1 VGRRTMLSLHEILLR
16 LTVAAA
22 LGAIIGIE
30 RVVRRRPAGV
40 RTSLFVCLATALF
53 TILSGEIARR
63 LGDSS
68 GTRIA
73 SNIVQGIGFLGAG
86 AILRGAGGV
95 VGMTTAATIFV
106 EAAIGMAAGGGL
118 FVVAGFTTGIV
129 LFGLTVIGWA
139 EQYFNL
145 KCRLMVFRFTTSHAD
160 SVATEI
166 QRLMAGLKIPMQH
179 FRVSMSGATSI
190 AEFEAEVSHKQQ
202 EQILAQLNRQGV
214 ITEVVPV
221 EAQQE

>member
-1 VGRRTMLSLHEILLR
+1 MLSLQEILIR
-16 LTVAAA
+16 LSVAAA

-40 RTSLFVCLATALF
+40 RTSLFVCMATALF

-63 LGDSS
+63 LGDTS

-86 AILRGAGGV
+86 AILRGTNGV
-95 VGMTTAATIFV
+95 LGMTSAATIFM

-118 FVVAGFTTGIV
+118 YAVAAYSTGIV

-139 EQYFNL
+139 ERYFNL

-160 SVATEI
+160 SVATEV
-166 QRLMAGLKIPMQH
+166 QRLMAGLKIPMEH
-179 FRVSMSGATSI
+179 FRVSMAGTTSI
-190 AEFEAEVSHKQQ
+190 AEFQADVTHKQQ
-202 EQILAQLNRQGV
+202 EEIVGQLNRQGV
-214 ITEVVPV
+214 ITEVAPV
-221 EAQQE
+221 EGHQE

>member
-1 VGRRTMLSLHEILLR
+1 VGRRPMLSLHQILLR

-22 LGAIIGIE
+22 LGGIIGIE
-30 RVVRRRPAGV
+30 RVVRRRPAGI
-40 RTSLFVCLATALF
+40 RTSLFVCVATALF
-53 TILSGEIARR
+53 TILSNELAH
-63 LGDSS
+63 LFGDSS

-86 AILRGAGGV
+86 AILRGTGSV

-118 FVVAGFTTGIV
+118 FAVAGYSTGIV
-129 LFGLTVIGWA
+129 LFGLTIIGWA

-145 KCRLMVFRFTTSHAD
+145 KCRPLVFRFTTSQSD
-160 SVATEI
+160 SVSTEV
-166 QRLMAGLKIPMQH
+166 QRLMASLKIPMQH
-179 FRVSMSGATSI
+179 FRVSMAGNTSI
-190 AEFEAEVSHKQQ
+190 VEFEAEVSHKQQ
-202 EQILAQLNRQGV
+202 EEILAQLNRKGV

-221 EAQQE
+221 EGHRE

>member
-1 VGRRTMLSLHEILLR
+1 MLSVHEIILR

-22 LGAIIGIE
+22 LGAIIGFE

-53 TILSGEIARR
+53 TILSSELAHRF
-63 LGDSS
+63 GDSS

-118 FVVAGFTTGIV
+118 YAVAGYATALV

-145 KCRLMVFRFTTSHAD
+145 KCRLMAYRITASQAE
-160 SVATEI
+160 SVATEV
-166 QRLMAGLKIPMQH
+166 QRLMAGKKIPMQH
-179 FRVSMSGATSI
+179 FRVSMAGGTSI
-190 AEFEAEVSHKQQ
+190 VEFEADVSHKQQ
-202 EQILAQLNRQGV
+202 EEIVEHLNRQGV
-214 ITEVVPV
+214 ITEVIPV
-221 EAQQE
+221 EGHHE

>member
-1 VGRRTMLSLHEILLR
+1 MLSIHEIFLR

-22 LGAIIGIE
+22 LGAIIGTE
-30 RVVRRRPAGV
+30 RVLRRRPAGV

-53 TILSGEIARR
+53 TILSNELAHRF
-63 LGDSS
+63 GDSS

-86 AILRGAGGV
+86 AILRGPGGV
-95 VGMTTAATIFV
+95 LGMTTAATIFV

-118 FVVAGFTTGIV
+118 YAVAGYSTGLV

-145 KCRLMVFRFTTSHAD
+145 KCRLMVFRITTSHAD
-160 SVATEI
+160 SLSTEI
-166 QRLMAGLKIPMQH
+166 QRLMAGMKIPMQH
-179 FRVSMSGATSI
+179 LRTSMAGATSI
-190 AEFEAEVSHKQQ
+190 VEFEADVTHKQQ
-202 EQILAQLNRQGV
+202 EAILAQLNRQGV
-214 ITEVVPV
+214 ITEVAPV
-221 EAQQE
+221 EGHQE